1 MTDAATCA
9 APSEHE
15 RVRLRGVGLK
25 VALLSLGAR
34 ALLVPGLPGR
44 EAGGEPCDLR
54 GAPARVARL
63 PGRHTLPDPTAPYW
77 RLLHEVLL
85 PAASGP
91 MPPTSGTG
99 DVIT

>member
-15 RVRLRGVGLK
+15 RMRLRGVGLK

-44 EAGGEPCDLR
+44 EAEGESCGLR
-54 GAPARVARL
+54 EAPARAARL
-63 PGRHTLPDPTAPYW
+63 PGRHTSPAPTAPCW
-77 RLLHEVLL
+77 RLVHEVLL
-85 PAASGP
+85 PAASGAV
-91 MPPTSGTG
+91 PPTSGTG
-99 DVIT
+99 EVIT